1 MLADFFKW
9 LEQTTPARTISESGW
24 LFPTIETLH
33 VLALTLLIGSIAMVD
48 LRLINVALRKRDV
61 AELSDEVLPW
71 TWCAFVVAALTGFS
85 LFASAATKYAA
96 NVAMQIKF
104 VLLMLAAI
112 NMLTFNLTLHRSIK
126 TWGRDPKTP
135 LGAQIAGGLS
145 LILWI
150 GVMVSGRWIGFL

>member
-1 MLADFFKW
+1 M
-9 LEQTTPARTISESGW
+9 I
-24 LFPTIETLH
+24 I
-33 VLALTLLIGSIAMVD
+33 
-48 LRLINVALRKRDV
+48 ALRKRDV

-85 LFASAATKYAA
+85 LFASAPTKYVA

-135 LGAQIAGGLS
+135 LRAQIAGGLS
-145 LILWI
+145 LILWV
-150 GVMVSGRWIGFL
+150 GVMISGRWIGFL